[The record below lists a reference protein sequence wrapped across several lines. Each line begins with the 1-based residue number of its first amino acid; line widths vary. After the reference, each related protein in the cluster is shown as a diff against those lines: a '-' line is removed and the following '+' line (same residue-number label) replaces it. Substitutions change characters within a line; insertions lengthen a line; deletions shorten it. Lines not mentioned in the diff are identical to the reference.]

1 MMDLITMT
9 RKLLFLVFFFN
20 LVNVY
25 MWIYHCAY
33 EVKDS
38 YKGDN
43 NSQRQ
48 LKMEKVEWERNNRS
62 PFLLDSPPTRIS
74 IVSRGSTIS
83 ETRSGG
89 LF

>member
-1 MMDLITMT
+1 M
-9 RKLLFLVFFFN
+9 
-20 LVNVY
+20 
-25 MWIYHCAY
+25 
-33 EVKDS
+33 
-38 YKGDN
+38 
-43 NSQRQ
+43 NSIAAVEANSEMNSIAAVEANSEMNSIVAVEANSKMNFIAAVEA